1 MALFIGIIGLPNVG
15 KSTLFNA
22 LTAGRAE
29 ASNYPFC
36 TVEPNVGVV
45 EVPDERLQQLKQI
58 LQPGSCTP
66 TSIRFVD
73 IAGLVKGA
81 SQGEGLGNQF
91 LGTVREAD
99 ALVHVLRCF
108 ADPEIAHVDGA
119 VAPLRDVG
127 TIDTELILADLETVE
142 RALPRL
148 DKIVRTDPRSPQR
161 LEFEAIEKV
170 QDGLQKGK
178 PVRQLGLSA
187 EEREA
192 VRGYHFLTGKP
203 VLFVANVAEEDAAT
217 GGNWLPV
224 LTAALGTDRVLPIAG
239 QIEAEIGQ
247 LPADERQE
255 FLTDLGLEQ
264 TGIDRLIITGYHLLE
279 LITFYTIANEKL
291 QAWQLTRGTL
301 APAAAGRIHS
311 DIEEGFIRAEVA
323 RFDDLVAC
331 GSLGKL
337 REKGKLRT
345 EGRDYAI
352 QDGDVAHFLFRP

>member
-22 LTAGRAE
+22 LTAGSAE

-45 EVPDERLQQLKQI
+45 EVPDERLRQLNEI
-58 LQPGSCTP
+58 LQPASCTP
-66 TSIRFVD
+66 TSIRFLD

-91 LGTVREAD
+91 LGNVREAD

-119 VAPLRDVG
+119 VDPLRDVE
-127 TIDTELILADLETVE
+127 TIDTELILADLETAE
-142 RALPRL
+142 GSLPRL
-148 DKIVRTDPRSPQR
+148 DKVVRTDPRSPQR
-161 LEFEAIEKV
+161 LELEVIEKV
-170 QDGLQKGK
+170 RDNLQEGK
-178 PVRQLGLSA
+178 PVRQLGLST

-192 VRGYHFLTGKP
+192 VRGYSFLTQKP
-203 VLFVANVAEEDAAT
+203 VLFVANVAEEEVGT
-217 GGNWLPV
+217 GGNSLPE
-224 LTAALGTDRVLPIAG
+224 LATFLGTDRVLPIAA

-247 LPADERQE
+247 LPADQRQE
-255 FLTDLGLEQ
+255 FLADLGLAQ
-264 TGIDRLIITGYHLLE
+264 TGIDRLILAGYQLLE

-291 QAWQLTRGTL
+291 QAWQLPRNTL
-301 APAAAGRIHS
+301 APAAAGHIHS
-311 DIEEGFIRAEVA
+311 DMEEGFIRAEVA
-323 RFDDLVAC
+323 RFADLTAY

-337 REKGKLRT
+337 RETGKLHT
-345 EGRDYAI
+345 EGRDYPI
-352 QDGDVAHFLFRP
+352 EDGDVVNFLFRP